1 METIIRNFIRFGL
14 ISIYPIVLL
23 LIFTNILHKKKYLNA
38 LKKKWKNIT
47 INTIIIS
54 IISIMTIIIFFHF
67 ENMIYSYDYSGHW
80 VRFLELRQL
89 FFESPKDILGIVYN
103 SMNHNDYSYLPAL
116 FMLPFSIFGTGYGY
130 FCLSIFI
137 CFLIPFVLMGHIIYY
152 GNFDK
157 YNYLPV
163 FIYLAFYPLYYG
175 IFFNEVDCSGL
186 LFVLFTIIILFTQ
199 NIDEIDVLDIIGI
212 NLSVFILLFLRIK

>member
-157 YNYLPV
+157 YNYL
-163 FIYLAFYPLYYG
+163 
-175 IFFNEVDCSGL
+175 
-186 LFVLFTIIILFTQ
+186 
-199 NIDEIDVLDIIGI
+199 
-212 NLSVFILLFLRIK
+212 LLFLLIMYLLLHDIQL